1 MRFSSCCSLL
11 PGQAM
16 EAERT
21 RVGVARERA
30 LVIQQEAQTEH
41 QRAVMAVSYKP
52 PSCWNTFLAGRSCQ
66 DPPVNLRASPL
77 VRWHVLRAWAWG
89 SHPSLCG

>member
-1 MRFSSCCSLL
+1 
-11 PGQAM
+11 M

-41 QRAVMAVSYKP
+41 QRAVMAVWP
-52 PSCWNTFLAGRSCQ
+52 TFPTMASHAGA
-66 DPPVNLRASPL
+66 LKPL
-77 VRWHVLRAWAWG
+77 V
-89 SHPSLCG
+89 